1 MNDPKESLK
10 EYTESNRLAW
20 NQAME
25 HHQKANGSK
34 WDDAFS
40 NPDFLAM
47 SGVELELLKSID
59 VSDKNIAHLSCNN
72 GVELM
77 SLKKMGAGRCVGF
90 DISDVAIEEA
100 AARAGKFGIDCEF
113 VQSDVY
119 EIPESFDGAFDMA
132 YISIGCLGWLPDVK
146 RFLKRA
152 AGLLKTGGVIFI
164 HEQHPLTEMLPTD
177 DIEDADPL
185 KIFEPY
191 FKSEPYAEN
200 DGIDYVG
207 NTTYDSH
214 TKYWFVWTLSE
225 IIMGLI
231 ESGLRIVHFS
241 EHPEDIS
248 TIRRRIEQAEIAIP
262 LSCIFIAEKEGS

>member
-1 MNDPKESLK
+1 MGDPIRQ
-10 EYTESNRLAW
+10 YTQANRLAW
-20 NQAME
+20 NEAMG
-25 HHQKANGSK
+25 HHQEANGSK

-40 NPDFLAM
+40 NPGFIAM
-47 SGVELELLKSID
+47 SGVELELLESIGVSNKS
-59 VSDKNIAHLSCNN
+59 IAHLACNN

-100 AARAGKFGIDCEF
+100 AARTEKFGIDCEF

-119 EIPESFDGAFDMA
+119 EIPDSFDGVFDMV

-146 RFLKRA
+146 RFFGRA
-152 AGLLKTGGVIFI
+152 VRLLKTSGVIFI

-177 DIEDADPL
+177 DIEGADPL

-191 FKSEPYAEN
+191 FKDEPYAEN

-207 NTTYDSH
+207 STTYQSH
-214 TKYWFVWTLSE
+214 TKYWFVWKLSD
-225 IIMGLI
+225 IIMGLL

-248 TIRRRIEQAEIAIP
+248 TIRRRIEEAEISVP
-262 LSCIFIAEKEGS
+262 LSCILIAERP